1 MEKEK
6 APELGLFSVVAGEI
20 FINYTGERF
29 PFLLGREGSFD
40 LKDACLSVVREKTDD
55 R

>member
-1 MEKEK
+1 MKK
-6 APELGLFSVVAGEI
+6 VPKIGTFFVVAGEI